1 MGYALAARKKINC
14 GQTKGTGVRVPS
26 LFTVRT
32 DVLKESGCKKEVQEM
47 KGSKTERIAGLGLL
61 TSLALIASYIELLIP
76 IPIGIPGIKLG
87 LANMVTVWALYA
99 LGPTEA
105 LAVNGLR
112 ILLAGFL
119 FGSLSMI
126 LYSLAGAV
134 LSFLCMY
141 MAKRCGTFSVTGV
154 SMIGGVTHNM
164 GQLLVAM
171 SVLET
176 GSLLYYGPVL
186 LAAGLITGT
195 LIGLVTRE
203 VGKRLPKK

>member
-1 MGYALAARKKINC
+1 M
-14 GQTKGTGVRVPS
+14 Q
-26 LFTVRT
+26 
-32 DVLKESGCKKEVQEM
+32 KEVQEM

-87 LANMVTVWALYA
+87 LANMVTVWALYT
-99 LGPTEA
+99 LGPLEA
-105 LAVNGLR
+105 LAVNGMR

-126 LYSLAGAV
+126 LYSLAGAA

-141 MAKRCGTFSVTGV
+141 LAKKSGMFSVTGV
-154 SMIGGVTHNM
+154 SMIGGVTHNI

-171 SVLET
+171 RVLET

-186 LAAGLITGT
+186 LAAGLITGL
-195 LIGLVTRE
+195 LIGIIARE
-203 VGKRLPKK
+203 AGRRIPGKM